1 MTTQV
6 FWRGMLAAAVYFS
19 WGASHAS
26 SLHDAV
32 NTALQTNPDIRVQTT
47 ELLAREKE
55 IEQAESG
62 YRPNVDVTGGYGWEW
77 NDNSSTAS
85 AGFDEGRDLMRKE
98 VGVQMTQMLF
108 DGYATDSE
116 VARQKSRYA
125 STSHRIDGL
134 SQGIALDAI
143 DAYLKV
149 LRHRELLALSEANL
163 RSHQRV
169 YSQIDLRLEAGV
181 GSRVDLEQVEGR
193 RALANASRLSD
204 VVNLK
209 DVETSY
215 LDVVG
220 KLPSAELEAVEA
232 VDSVLPKSLQEAMQ
246 VALAEHPTL
255 KSAEA
260 DIRAAQAQHEA
271 ARQND
276 YPKFNLEVG
285 GNWRDNQ
292 NGVEGEDRD
301 LRAMVMM
308 RYNLYSGGRDS
319 SRKEQTAHL
328 LSESKEVRNQTFRQ
342 VVESLRLSW
351 AAYHATRSQL
361 GSLQD
366 YVRATTETR
375 KAYGKQFRI
384 GKRTLVDLLNVEAEL
399 FEAKRSAVEANYDNL
414 FAQYRILAGMG
425 RLIEQLETTAPRG
438 EGRGDEELAIYGDL
452 AAEDLAL
459 SAFDSRFP
467 RPAGSAKGPERAS
480 QAATLEGQVL
490 AWADAWQS
498 RRIEDYLSFYSS
510 RFSSPKHPSRK
521 AWEESRRRIISRA
534 RDISVEIANLK
545 VNVDGD
551 VGRAN
556 FTQRYAAHNYSDEV
570 EKSLEFRNEGGVWK
584 IVSERVR

>member
-1 MTTQV
+1 MTIRV
-6 FWRGMLAAAVYFS
+6 FWQSMLAAAVCFS
-19 WGASHAS
+19 WGSSHAIG
-26 SLHDAV
+26 LHDAV
-32 NTALQTNPDIRVQTT
+32 NSALQTHPDVRVQTT

-55 IEQAESG
+55 IDQAQAG
-62 YRPNVDVTGGYGWEW
+62 YRPNVDVFGGYGWEW

-116 VARQKSRYA
+116 VARQKARYA
-125 STSHRIDGL
+125 STLHRIDGVG
-134 SQGIALDAI
+134 QGVALDAI
-143 DAYLKV
+143 DAYLNV
-149 LRHRELLALSEANL
+149 LRQRELLALSEANL

-169 YSQIDLRLEAGV
+169 YSQIDLRLQAGV

-209 DVETSY
+209 DVETTY

-220 KLPSAELEAVEA
+220 QLAPTELEA
-232 VDSVLPKSLQEAMQ
+232 VDSVASVLPSSLQEAMQ
-246 VALAEHPTL
+246 VAVAEHPTL

-292 NGVEGEDRD
+292 NGVEGEDSD
-301 LRAMVMM
+301 VRAMIMM

-319 SRKEQTAHL
+319 SRKEQTAYL

-399 FEAKRSAVEANYDNL
+399 FEAKRSLVEANYDNL
-414 FAQYRILAGMG
+414 FAQYRILSGMG
-425 RLIEQLETTAPRG
+425 RLFEQLKMTAPRG
-438 EGRGDEELAIYGDL
+438 EGRGDKELETYGQL
-452 AAEDLAL
+452 AAEDLKVK
-459 SAFDSRFP
+459 AFEPAFP
-467 RPAGSAKGPERAS
+467 PKNGSSTEPKGR
-480 QAATLEGQVL
+480 
-490 AWADAWQS
+490 
-498 RRIEDYLSFYSS
+498 
-510 RFSSPKHPSRK
+510 
-521 AWEESRRRIISRA
+521 
-534 RDISVEIANLK
+534 
-545 VNVDGD
+545 
-551 VGRAN
+551 
-556 FTQRYAAHNYSDEV
+556 
-570 EKSLEFRNEGGVWK
+570 
-584 IVSERVR
+584 

>member
-1 MTTQV
+1 
-6 FWRGMLAAAVYFS
+6 MLAAAVYFS
-19 WGASHAS
+19 WGSSHAITV
-26 SLHDAV
+26 HDAI
-32 NTALQTNPDIRVQTT
+32 NAALQTHPDIRVQTT

-116 VARQKSRYA
+116 VARQKARYA

-149 LRHRELLALSEANL
+149 LRHRELLVLSEANL

-193 RALANASRLSD
+193 RALANTSRLSD

-209 DVETSY
+209 DVETTY

-220 KLPSAELEAVEA
+220 QLAVA
-232 VDSVLPKSLQEAMQ
+232 DMTPVDSVASALPRSLQEAMQ
-246 VALAEHPTL
+246 VAFAEHPTL

-260 DIRAAQAQHEA
+260 DIRAAKAQHEA

-276 YPKFNLEVG
+276 YPKFNFEVG

-292 NGVEGEDRD
+292 NGVEGEERD

-351 AAYHATRSQL
+351 AAYQATRSQL
-361 GSLQD
+361 GSLRD

-384 GKRTLVDLLNVEAEL
+384 GKRTLVDVLNVEAEL
-399 FEAKRSAVEANYDNL
+399 FEAKRSLVEAKYDNL
-414 FAQYRILAGMG
+414 FAEYRILAGMG
-425 RLIEQLETTAPRG
+425 RLIEQLQTTAPRG
-438 EGRGDEELAIYGDL
+438 EGRGDEELESYGQL
-452 AAEDLAL
+452 AAAELTL
-459 SAFDSRFP
+459 SAFDPTFP
-467 RPAGSAKGPERAS
+467 RRDGSAAAQPGTS
-480 QAATLEGQVL
+480 QAAQVEGQIM
-490 AWADAWQS
+490 AWAKAWEAGN
-498 RRIEDYLSFYSS
+498 IEDYLSFYSS
-510 RFSSPKHPSRK
+510 SFSSPKYSSRA

-534 RDISVEIANLK
+534 KDISIEIFDLT
-545 VNVDGD
+545 VRIDGD
-551 VGRAN
+551 SGKAN
-556 FTQRYAAHNYSDEV
+556 FTQRYAAHNYRDEV
-570 EKSLEFRNEGGVWK
+570 KKSLELRNEDGVWK
-584 IVSERVR
+584 IVAERVR